1 MRWDRLFRDLEAQLD
16 AADAAE
22 LGAEVA
28 DRTRRESALVAL
40 VDRVRGAAGSRVSAR
55 VAGTGAVE
63 GVLLEAGSQWLLVA
77 EDGGR
82 QTVLPLAAV
91 LSVAGLGVRTSAP
104 GDQVFSRL
112 GLAAALRAIARDR
125 AGVSVGL
132 VDGSVLTGTLDRVGA
147 DFVEVSLHGAGEPR
161 RHDEVSGVRTVPFAA
176 LASVRSGP

>member
-22 LGAEVA
+22 LEAEVA
-28 DRTRRESALVAL
+28 DRTRRESGLVAL
-40 VDRVRGAAGSRVSAR
+40 VDRLRGAAGSRVSVR
-55 VAGTGAVE
+55 VAGTSLE
-63 GVLLEAGSQWLLVA
+63 GVLLEVGSQWLLLA

-82 QTVLPLAAV
+82 ETVLPLAAV
-91 LSVAGLGVRTSAP
+91 LSVAGLGAPTSVP
-104 GDQVFSRL
+104 RGRVFARL
-112 GLAAALRAIARDR
+112 GLAAALRVIARDR

-161 RHDEVSGVRTVPFAA
+161 RHDGVSGVRTVPFAA